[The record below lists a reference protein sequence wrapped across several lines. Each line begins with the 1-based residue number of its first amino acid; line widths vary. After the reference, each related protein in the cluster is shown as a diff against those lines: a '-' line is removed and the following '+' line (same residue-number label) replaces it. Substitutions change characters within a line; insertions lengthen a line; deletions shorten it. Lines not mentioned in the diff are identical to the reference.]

1 MTKLRIF
8 TRKYWI
14 LFDENQII
22 RPIFLPT
29 NHFFM
34 QIVSLTTDYGTRDYY
49 VAELK
54 AMLLG
59 NSLDM
64 QVVDVSNEVEKF
76 DIVQAS
82 FFLKNTMNAFPAGTI
97 HIVAVHCHYAGSSE
111 MICFQR
117 NSQWFIG
124 PNNGIFSLV
133 FDDLQEEEMF
143 VVSPPNVQPFSIN
156 RLISHAA
163 AYLSHQ
169 LPVQEIGP
177 PLTQFVRKLN
187 IQPVI
192 TSGQIRAT
200 IVHIDYFENVIVNL
214 RKETFDRVCNG
225 REFEIY
231 YKPNEPITSF
241 SQNYGQV
248 GVGEALAFFNS
259 AGYLEI
265 ALNMDRAA
273 SMLHL
278 HKNETIQ
285 INFK

>member
-1 MTKLRIF
+1 
-8 TRKYWI
+8 
-14 LFDENQII
+14 
-22 RPIFLPT
+22 
-29 NHFFM
+29 M

-59 NSLDM
+59 SSQDL
-64 QVVDVSNEVEKF
+64 QVVDVSNEVDKF

-82 FFLKNTMNAFPAGTI
+82 FFLKNVMYAFPVSTI
-97 HIVAVHCHYAGSSE
+97 HVVAVHCHSAGSTE
-111 MICFQR
+111 IICFQR
-117 NSQWFIG
+117 NKHWFIG
-124 PNNGIFSLV
+124 PNNGVFSLV
-133 FDDLQEEEMF
+133 FDDLQEEEIF
-143 VVSPPNVQPFSIN
+143 VVSPPAVNPFSLN

-169 LPVQEIGP
+169 LPLHEIGP
-177 PLTQFVRKLN
+177 SLAQFVRKLN

-231 YKPNEPITSF
+231 YKPNEPITCF
-241 SQNYGQV
+241 SRNYGEV
-248 GVGEALAFFNS
+248 GAGEALAFFNS
-259 AGYLEI
+259 SGYLEI